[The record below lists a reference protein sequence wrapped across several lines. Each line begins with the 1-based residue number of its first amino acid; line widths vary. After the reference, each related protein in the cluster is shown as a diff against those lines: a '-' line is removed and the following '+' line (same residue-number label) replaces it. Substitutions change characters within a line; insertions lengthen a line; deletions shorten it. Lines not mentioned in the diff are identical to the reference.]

1 MTTNFV
7 PSGTLITGLT
17 ADEQTAFVTAVLAPP
32 SESDRL
38 HQAAKNYRAETTD
51 SPGEEKQDQT
61 GE

>member
-1 MTTNFV
+1 MTTSLV
-7 PSGTLITGLT
+7 PSGTPITGLT
-17 ADEQTAFVTAVLAPP
+17 LAEQTAFVMAVLAPP

-51 SPGEEKQDQT
+51 SPGEEKPDQT